1 VSPGE
6 TLKLQWL
13 IPILRSLKKSLQP
26 LVSNSNQAD
35 KLKQISFLYA
45 IIGIKEDTPV
55 FSVLKPVTVPLED
68 NASGATTLII
78 FIFLGGIVGVGWI
91 FGKEFLNS
99 LKDKWNTE
107 EPAIE
112 TK

>member
-1 VSPGE
+1 
-6 TLKLQWL
+6 LLNRYKRKLQRDYQL
-13 IPILRSLKKSLQP
+13 AFEVYSGLAQQLE
-26 LVSNSNQAD
+26 QARI
-35 KLKQISFLYA
+35 QE
-45 IIGIKEDTPV
+45 KEDTPV

-107 EPAIE
+107 EDLQ
-112 TK
+112 

>member
-1 VSPGE
+1 
-6 TLKLQWL
+6 
-13 IPILRSLKKSLQP
+13 
-26 LVSNSNQAD
+26 
-35 KLKQISFLYA
+35 
-45 IIGIKEDTPV
+45 
-55 FSVLKPVTVPLED
+55 VPLED

-107 EPAIE
+107 EDLQ
-112 TK
+112 